1 MTDRP
6 RSPERQLVLN
16 LPHRPAFGRED
27 FLVTAANA
35 AAVALIDRWP
45 EWLNPVLLLVG
56 PAGSGKSHLTEVW
69 RMRSGARRCDLAEL
83 SLATMPSLLDMG
95 AIVVED
101 VDRGPLDERLL
112 FHLVN
117 IIREAQGFAVLT
129 SRSNPLAWRIGLK
142 DLASRLQAMP
152 MAVLHEP
159 DDDLLRGLLV
169 KLFADRQIAVDEA
182 VISFMVARME
192 RSAAAAGGLVAAI
205 DRRSLEE
212 KAEVTRNFVA
222 KVLNDESWRTA
233 PST

>member
-1 MTDRP
+1 MTERP

-35 AAVALIDRWP
+35 GAVALIDRWP

-56 PAGSGKSHLTEVW
+56 PAGSGKTHLTEVW
-69 RMRSGARRCDLAEL
+69 RMRSGARRCGPGEL
-83 SLATMPSLLDMG
+83 SLDTMPTFLETG
-95 AIVVED
+95 AIVAED
-101 VDRGPLDERLL
+101 IDAGPRDERLL
-112 FHLVN
+112 FHLINMV
-117 IIREAQGFAVLT
+117 REARGFAILT
-129 SRSNPLAWRIGLK
+129 SRTNPLTWETALK

-205 DRRSLEE
+205 DRRALEE
-212 KAEVTRNFVA
+212 KAEVTRTFVA
-222 KVLNDESWRTA
+222 RVLNDEPWKTV
-233 PST
+233 PPT